1 VANSN
6 IRFTSDVQITQIAEV
21 DSTYTVDVYDTHIFG
36 ATATAAFTATLPL
49 AALAGK
55 GSEKVFKKTDAS
67 ANDFTVSRA
76 GADTIDGATTKVLG
90 AQYDY
95 LRLVS
100 DGVSKW
106 HVIGAVLNA

>member
-1 VANSN
+1 MANSN
-6 IRFTSDVQITQIAEV
+6 TRFTSDVAIIQIAEV
-21 DSTYTVDVYDTHIFG
+21 DSTYAVDVYDTHVFA
-36 ATATAAFTATLPL
+36 ATAGGAFTATLPL

-55 GSEKVFKKTDAS
+55 GKEIVFKKIDAS

-76 GADTIDGATTKVLG
+76 GSDTIDGANTKVLG
-90 AQYDY
+90 AQNDY

-106 HVIGAVLNA
+106 LQIGFVLNA